1 MATLKTQIKLRNDTA
16 SAWTTANPVLGK
28 GEIGIE
34 IDTNKL
40 KIGDGTTAWSSL
52 AYFGGNFTITGSGNT
67 IVDASYANGVLTL
80 TKGNRLTG
88 SGLTADTILL
98 GNGNYAV
105 KTSSKTIETTLTNSS
120 AKVPTSSAVYAA
132 IENVKGL
139 VNAAVEMKGTL
150 GTGGTITALPTA
162 SATTLGD
169 GYKVITAGTY
179 GGQAA
184 KVGDVFTCY
193 KTGDSTYA
201 WMYIPSGD
209 DIEDTWRNVQLDGT
223 DKLATGIT
231 SGALNLKN
239 VETNSVIV
247 AYDSG
252 FTFDVKT
259 GYTTSGKNYA
269 IQKDDSGNLFVNVP
283 WSTGTNSRDPGYG
296 KITPANSTATSA
308 LTGNTTQIV
317 ATTYSE
323 AVKFSAANK
332 WIVLAGTN
340 SSTAGSDELKF
351 AHALSGVTAGTVSD
365 GGATRTL
372 AHGGTFKI
380 PSITYDA
387 AGHITATST
396 ITLTLPSDNNTW
408 KPCNTSQEGYIAKAV
423 ANTFLVTKKD
433 GTVPSWETF
442 TIDGGSASD
451 IAFEIA

>member
-16 SAWTTANPVLGK
+16 AAWTTANPVLGK

-67 IVDASYANGVLTL
+67 IVDASYENGVLTL

-184 KVGDVFTCY
+184 KVGDVFICY

-223 DKLATGIT
+223 NKLATGIT

-296 KITPANSTATSA
+296 KITPANSTSTGA
-308 LTGNTTQIV
+308 LTGNTTPIV
-317 ATTYSE
+317 ATAYSE

-332 WIVLAGTN
+332 WIVLAGSDN
-340 SSTAGSDELKF
+340 TAGSDELKF
-351 AHALSGVTAGTVSD
+351 AHALSAVGAAGTVSD

-387 AGHITATST
+387 AGHITGTDT

-423 ANTFLVTKKD
+423 ANTFLVTKSG